1 MYGEIHRYTLHCTS
15 RHACIPGEH
24 ALIGA
29 CRSTASAI
37 SALLHY
43 TQDGLSPDTPNRV
56 SRGRMPPY
64 AHTAACTKY
73 LTTQYHHNMLC
84 KISRAACTESWGG
97 DYCIIPYLGPYGDL
111 PPEGSPPV
119 AQRGVQQG
127 YCLLGGQGHPP
138 GTPGTLLG
146 PRTWCM
152 ISRGACTKVTRFF
165 LLKVRHRFV

>member
-56 SRGRMPPY
+56 SRGEYLHTHICMYGEIHHYAVSAHHDMHAFPGTHALVGGAEVLHTGSTYPLTPSTYSYGEVPVGPPRRD
-64 AHTAACTKY
+64 HPRDTAS
-73 LTTQYHHNMLC
+73 TQYWSDAILC
-84 KISRAACTESWGG
+84 TSEQCMRSRE
-97 DYCIIPYLGPYGDL
+97 
-111 PPEGSPPV
+111 
-119 AQRGVQQG
+119 
-127 YCLLGGQGHPP
+127 
-138 GTPGTLLG
+138 
-146 PRTWCM
+146 CM
-152 ISRGACTKVTRFF
+152 HVVMCM
-165 LLKVRHRFV
+165 